1 MAKNVNF
8 ESVDEND
15 AIIARIKEFIPNLF
29 GLIFAYFIGYYEF
42 SMAWIV
48 TPLVI
53 VLLGTRWR
61 QERDSNKA
69 ENKELKKNFAELDLN
84 GDGVITLTELK
95 TGIEKKGQKF
105 QKEMFDLFDR
115 DGNGVIT
122 LDEYI
127 QTCLEMIEDQ
137 KEQELLERKNSRQR
151 KLRKMSTI
159 NDKYFAGPDNVGIGK
174 KAFGKV
180 MSIDLD
186 DVEED
191 KEKSLRREINE
202 KMKKLRE
209 EFAVL
214 DKNGSGNIS
223 LTEMKAA
230 VEKKGEKFDIEMFST
245 LDRNKDSLITVEEYI
260 QTLMTIKKNEAAT
273 LSKL

>member
-95 TGIEKKGQKF
+95 AGIEKKGQKF

-159 NDKYFAGPDNVGIGK
+159 NDKYSAGPDNVGIGK

-191 KEKSLRREINE
+191 KENSLRREINE

>member
-1 MAKNVNF
+1 
-8 ESVDEND
+8 
-15 AIIARIKEFIPNLF
+15 
-29 GLIFAYFIGYYEF
+29 
-42 SMAWIV
+42 MAWIV

-137 KEQELLERKNSRQR
+137 KEQELLQRKNSRQK

-159 NDKYFAGPDNVGIGK
+159 NDKYSAGADNVGIGK
-174 KAFGKV
+174 RAFGKV

-191 KEKSLRREINE
+191 KEKSLRREMDE
-202 KMKKLRE
+202 KMKRLRE

-260 QTLMTIKKNEAAT
+260 QTFMTIKKNEAAT